1 MMTTKFKLTIN
12 LLLVFLVL
20 LDVILS
26 TLCLFFFRKPGF
38 GSFTTPPTLTR
49 RACCGEPAL
58 SGRPLRCFN

>member
-26 TLCLFFFRKPGF
+26 TLCLFF
-38 GSFTTPPTLTR
+38 
-49 RACCGEPAL
+49 
-58 SGRPLRCFN
+58 SGNLVSAPSRRPLH